1 MPVEK
6 IDAKITLTPT
16 QIGELVKAAN
26 APSPTIFEKI
36 AMRGF
41 KVSGEDVR
49 KLSTMFSTAQ
59 AIVGAIGTITGAYS
73 TINSALKLIGVL
85 EPDDPFKEARELINS
100 WFVDMRDYYQD
111 RE

>member
-1 MPVEK
+1 MRLGKGRIEEVTSMPVAK

-49 KLSTMFSTAQ
+49 KLSDPFL
-59 AIVGAIGTITGAYS
+59 I
-73 TINSALKLIGVL
+73 ALKASAPSGRSPAATL
-85 EPDDPFKEARELINS
+85 PSSRP
-100 WFVDMRDYYQD
+100 
-111 RE
+111 

>member
-49 KLSTMFSTAQ
+49 KLSKMFTTAQ
-59 AIVGAIGTITGAYS
+59 AIVGAIGTITGGYS
-73 TINSALKLIGVL
+73 TIKSALELIGVL

>member
-1 MPVEK
+1 MPVAK

-49 KLSTMFSTAQ
+49 KLSTMFSTRIPNLFPRGGPRGAQ
-59 AIVGAIGTITGAYS
+59 G
-73 TINSALKLIGVL
+73 
-85 EPDDPFKEARELINS
+85 
-100 WFVDMRDYYQD
+100 D
-111 RE
+111 RRR

>member
-1 MPVEK
+1 MPVAK

-41 KVSGEDVR
+41 KVSGETCASSPRCSAPRSDR
-49 KLSTMFSTAQ
+49 RRHR
-59 AIVGAIGTITGAYS
+59 TITGAYS
-73 TINSALKLIGVL
+73 TIKSALELIGVL
-85 EPDDPFKEARELINS
+85 EPDDPFKEARELINAGLS
-100 WFVDMRDYYQD
+100 I
-111 RE
+111 